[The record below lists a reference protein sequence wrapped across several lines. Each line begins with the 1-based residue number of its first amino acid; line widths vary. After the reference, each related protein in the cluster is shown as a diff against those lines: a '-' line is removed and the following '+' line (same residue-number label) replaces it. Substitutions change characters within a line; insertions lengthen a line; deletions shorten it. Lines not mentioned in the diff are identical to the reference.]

1 MPSDTSRPV
10 YAETCPLRKTLQ
22 VEKDRVRTLNFK
34 GESNCQ
40 RLNTTIL
47 EYSNLT
53 NALAKQQLGWD
64 PWGKLKATRG
74 QII

>member
-1 MPSDTSRPV
+1 MPFEENTASRKGQSPNS
-10 YAETCPLRKTLQ
+10 
-22 VEKDRVRTLNFK
+22 NFK

-47 EYSNLT
+47 EYSSLT